1 MSAMRF
7 CFVLLLSLCFVLR
20 VSCRYACPK
29 NSKEDKSPARKCA
42 VKELLWGW
50 LNVTNKTAVRA
61 EKVMQNAT
69 ALRDRANTVETKA
82 KESLKMAQDVME
94 RLQKIKF
101 EKITTVDRAM
111 RMLEHVIARVN
122 TSREEAVK
130 AEKNAN
136 ESMKAAVGGY
146 GTILLAA
153 KSILSGINNGFIS
166 YEIASKKID
175 EIQIAVGACPED
187 VLVSKNLSAV
197 ADGLDGE
204 KNLSEW
210 KAQTLRLLDSTY
222 DKITKNEN
230 TCHFTFNND
239 PEKFQGVKDA
249 ISSAAEGLGN
259 ALKEFDTADLA
270 LKEAEKNVTNATRE
284 AEVVNATMLGRFKK
298 NGEKLCGMIGR
309 HAELS
314 TQLRA
319 TVEHLENAKHQATSK
334 MSDTKNLISNAAE
347 TNKVVQTV
355 AGAISRLLKTKPL
368 PLSSSGA
375 LFASQNITSANESV
389 KRLKDTASV
398 LAQNASSANKS
409 TNEVEREMEST
420 KEVLEHMS
428 KQLIARLNETQLSV
442 NSLSADECNKTF
454 FEVLGKSWDVAFDRA
469 LLVNESVLVETEG
482 AIKKLETQIRQME
495 TNLSKINN
503 SVLAIGEKMREAV
516 QFEEKAKTAAADAVA
531 DVLRSLMEEV
541 CASATEL
548 HKLHMDTDGFKGRAV
563 TLRTNV
569 SEESRRA
576 EAAWRNATANSE
588 MPQDVEDGFTHASRG
603 VVVLE
608 KQLQRVNAQYARVT
622 TGLSEGLKITEDRD
636 AKSHIAVVNF
646 VCDVGS
652 NLTALSLPSVCD
664 GDRIAELVRSLMKDK
679 GTMLNSS
686 SVIVALGEL
695 AAKVKERVTAGREQ
709 MKKVVSSAADAQAAV
724 EEAIRRARDADA
736 GRRCTPLHRQLLKV
750 LRHIW

>member
-7 CFVLLLSLCFVLR
+7 CFALLLSVCFVLR
-20 VSCRYACPK
+20 VSCSKNCPRRK
-29 NSKEDKSPARKCA
+29 GDTSDVRKCA
-42 VKELLWGW
+42 AKELLWGW

-69 ALRDRANTVETKA
+69 ALRDRANKVETKA
-82 KESLKMAQDVME
+82 KESLKMANNVME
-94 RLQKIKF
+94 RLQKIKS
-101 EKITTVDRAM
+101 KKTATVQRAM

-153 KSILSGINNGFIS
+153 KSILSGIDNGFIS

-175 EIQIAVGACPED
+175 EIQIAEGACPED

-230 TCHFTFNND
+230 TCHFTFND
-239 PEKFQGVKDA
+239 AVKFEGVKDA

-259 ALKEFDTADLA
+259 ALKEFDTADLT
-270 LKEAEKNVTNATRE
+270 LKEAEKNVTNATNE
-284 AEVVNATMLGRFKK
+284 VEVVNATMLGHFKK

-319 TVEHLENAKHQATSK
+319 TVEHLENAKQQATSK
-334 MSDTKNLISNAAE
+334 VSDTENLLSNAAE

-355 AGAISRLLKTKPL
+355 AGAISRLLKAGSL
-368 PLSSSGA
+368 SLSSSGA
-375 LFASQNITSANESV
+375 LFASRNITSANESV

-420 KEVLEHMS
+420 KEVLEHIS

-454 FEVLGKSWDVAFDRA
+454 FEVLGKSWDVAFDCA
-469 LLVNESVLVETEG
+469 LLVNESALVETEG
-482 AIKKLETQIRQME
+482 AIEKLETQIRQME
-495 TNLSKINN
+495 TNLSKINRG
-503 SVLAIGEKMREAV
+503 VLTITATMSNAAQFKEA
-516 QFEEKAKTAAADAVA
+516 AKTAVADAVT

-608 KQLQRVNAQYARVT
+608 KQLERINAQYARAT

-636 AKSHIAVVNF
+636 AKSHIPVVNF
-646 VCDVGS
+646 V
-652 NLTALSLPSVCD
+652 
-664 GDRIAELVRSLMKDK
+664 
-679 GTMLNSS
+679 
-686 SVIVALGEL
+686 
-695 AAKVKERVTAGREQ
+695 
-709 MKKVVSSAADAQAAV
+709 
-724 EEAIRRARDADA
+724 
-736 GRRCTPLHRQLLKV
+736 
-750 LRHIW
+750 

>member
-1 MSAMRF
+1 MPAMRF
-7 CFVLLLSLCFVLR
+7 CFVLLLSVCFVLC
-20 VSCRYACPK
+20 VSCAKNCPH
-29 NSKEDKSPARKCA
+29 SKGDKSLARMCA
-42 VKELLWGW
+42 VRELLWGW

-409 TNEVEREMEST
+409 TNEVERG
-420 KEVLEHMS
+420 
-428 KQLIARLNETQLSV
+428 
-442 NSLSADECNKTF
+442 D
-454 FEVLGKSWDVAFDRA
+454 GK
-469 LLVNESVLVETEG
+469 
-482 AIKKLETQIRQME
+482 
-495 TNLSKINN
+495 
-503 SVLAIGEKMREAV
+503 
-516 QFEEKAKTAAADAVA
+516 
-531 DVLRSLMEEV
+531 
-541 CASATEL
+541 
-548 HKLHMDTDGFKGRAV
+548 H
-563 TLRTNV
+563 
-569 SEESRRA
+569 
-576 EAAWRNATANSE
+576 
-588 MPQDVEDGFTHASRG
+588 
-603 VVVLE
+603 
-608 KQLQRVNAQYARVT
+608 
-622 TGLSEGLKITEDRD
+622 
-636 AKSHIAVVNF
+636 
-646 VCDVGS
+646 
-652 NLTALSLPSVCD
+652 
-664 GDRIAELVRSLMKDK
+664 
-679 GTMLNSS
+679 
-686 SVIVALGEL
+686 
-695 AAKVKERVTAGREQ
+695 
-709 MKKVVSSAADAQAAV
+709 
-724 EEAIRRARDADA
+724 
-736 GRRCTPLHRQLLKV
+736 
-750 LRHIW
+750 